1 MIGGMIKMTE
11 LMLSLEQLEKEK
23 GISKDVIIDSIEKG
37 ICDAYNKY
45 YGKNENARVEM
56 NRETGEMNVFASK
69 TVVENV
75 EDNAIEISLEK
86 ARMLSSQYNVGDTV
100 SVPVTP
106 KDFGRIATTH
116 ARNIII
122 QKIKEEEKRLLYEY
136 FLEKEKDIVT
146 GVVQRYVGNNIS
158 INLDD
163 KMDVL
168 LMENEQVKTEHYRP
182 KDRIKL
188 YVVGVKQ
195 PSNDN
200 QDSNEKEGKQK
211 KNKNSKGP
219 KVIVSRTHKDLVK
232 RLLEKE
238 VTEIADGIVEIKSI
252 SREPGS
258 RSKIAVWSNDP
269 NVDALGACVGKNG
282 NRVNNIVDDLFG
294 EKIDIITWN
303 ENPAIYI
310 ENALS
315 PSEVISVRVNE
326 EEKSARVIV
335 PDDKLSLAI
344 GKEGQNARLAA
355 RLTGYKI
362 DIKSESQARDA
373 YDDDYEYDYAVGEG
387 FDNYRDDYDDDYRD
401 DYDDEY
407 RDDYDGEDYDD
418 DYRDDYDGEDYDD
431 DYRDDYDGEEYRDD
445 YDDEGSYEEDYDD
458 ESGEKYDDYDDE
470 SGEKYDD
477 YDDEDS
483 KKDSAE

>member
-1 MIGGMIKMTE
+1 MSE
-11 LMLSLEQLEKEK
+11 LMLSLEQIEKEK
-23 GISKDVIIDSIEKG
+23 GISKEVIITSIEKG
-37 ICDAYNKY
+37 ISDAYNKY
-45 YGKNENARVEM
+45 YGKNENATVEM
-56 NRETGEMNVFASK
+56 NRETGEMEVFAAK

-75 EDNAIEISLEK
+75 EDDAIEISLEK
-86 ARMLSSQYNVGDTV
+86 ARMISKKYDIGDTV

-106 KDFGRIATTH
+106 KDFGRIAAQH
-116 ARNIII
+116 ARSIII

-195 PSNDN
+195 ATNDN
-200 QDSNEKEGKQK
+200 QEAVDKDGKHK
-211 KNKNSKGP
+211 KNKGSKGP

-238 VTEIADGIVEIKSI
+238 VTEISDGIVEIKSI

-294 EKIDIITWN
+294 EKIDIITWD
-303 ENPAIYI
+303 ENPAVYI

-326 EEKSARVIV
+326 EEKSARVVV

-373 YDDDYEYDYAVGEG
+373 YDDDYEYDYAVGVG
-387 FDNYRDDYDDDYRD
+387 FDSYDDGYSDEYE
-401 DYDDEY
+401 YDDEY
-407 RDDYDGEDYDD
+407 RDEEYDD
-418 DYRDDYDGEDYDD
+418 DYEDDYEDDEYRDNYDDEEYSDDYEGEEYQDDYDEEYQ
-431 DYRDDYDGEEYRDD
+431 DDYDEDGE
-445 YDDEGSYEEDYDD
+445 
-458 ESGEKYDDYDDE
+458 YDDYDDADSNE
-470 SGEKYDD
+470 DD
-477 YDDEDS
+477 DNSD
-483 KKDSAE
+483 K